1 MSKFLHRFF
10 LSIFL
15 LLFFITP
22 FSLVNAQEMS
32 ERWVCLNAIQC
43 LEGEPGSEAC
53 IIENGHRALLT
64 AKPDDKPLPNKETY
78 IIECLATATGQICT
92 AGTTDLDML
101 VYGIDNTAVLKTSD
115 DYLFE
120 GLFAADGTTSINN
133 PISSKEDGNIDPA
146 YWQSYSKG
154 NERKFLALNYFE
166 PISDLGTG
174 GEERTQQV
182 GTFSFESAVNQS
194 DCLSISWDPYGRV
207 FNSQTLEPVNK
218 TTVTL
223 LKKRNDGSFII
234 VTPAD
239 LLGGNIKNPQT
250 TEEDGGFSFV
260 VPDGIYKLTASQSNY
275 VFPEQTVNLQSNYS
289 KIYSDIYPDQTGEEI
304 VQQGAVQHRDIPLKQ
319 VLVGPETNAKLMEY
333 FYDLNKL
340 TSTAI
345 VTGRVSHPFAKI
357 KAYSLKP
364 DPISQENVRY
374 RLLPETTIVDKLG
387 HFVLEVDQSQFE
399 PTESF
404 GEITIEKINLT
415 QHSLV
420 EKFKQWL
427 LGFIGKVNAQTMIAS
442 SIRLEPILNHLEGYA
457 YDAGGEILPNATVS
471 INLNFSNKPSYQTK
485 ADDKGYYQIS
495 SEFLPSMP
503 YRIVYT
509 TTAGQVVKTS
519 TSKFIAQNSD
529 SIVASD
535 IKINQFTDKEG
546 KVITPPL
553 PEKAPGI
560 ADGER
565 DSDQNLP
572 ANKSSKFL
580 STSLPLILIIIVLF
594 MLLAVT
600 AVVIFMK
607 KRKDT
612 IL

>member
-1 MSKFLHRFF
+1 MDRSLRKFF
-10 LSIFL
+10 LSIFF

-22 FSLVNAQEMS
+22 FSLVDAQQRS
-32 ERWVCLNAIQC
+32 ERWVCLNAVHC
-43 LEGEPGSEAC
+43 WEEKPESEAC
-53 IIENGHRALLT
+53 IIKNGHRVLLT
-64 AKPDDKPLPNKETY
+64 AEPDAKLLPNKETY
-78 IIECLATATGQICT
+78 IIECLATVTGQICT

-101 VYGIDNTAVLKTSD
+101 VYGIDNTAALKASD

-154 NERKFLALNYFE
+154 NDRKFLALNYFE
-166 PISDLGTG
+166 PIPDMGP
-174 GEERTQQV
+174 GEEKTQQV
-182 GTFSFESAVNQS
+182 GTFSFENAANQS
-194 DCLSISWDPYGRV
+194 DCISISWDPYGRV
-207 FNSQTLEPVNK
+207 FDSQTLEPVNK

-223 LKKRNDGSFII
+223 LKKRNDGSFTI

-239 LLGGNIKNPQT
+239 LLGGSILNPQT
-250 TEEDGGFSFV
+250 TEEDGDFSFV

-304 VQQGAVQHRDIPLKQ
+304 VQQGTFQHRDIPLKQ
-319 VLVGPETNAKLMEY
+319 VIVGLETSPKLMEY
-333 FYDLNKL
+333 FYDLNKP

-364 DPISQENVRY
+364 NSVSQENVRY
-374 RLLPETTIVDKLG
+374 RLLPETVSADKLG

-404 GEITIEKINLT
+404 GEITIQKIDLT
-415 QHSLV
+415 QPSLV

-427 LGFIGKVNAQTMIAS
+427 LGFISKVNAQTTIAS
-442 SIRLEPILNHLEGYA
+442 SIRLEPIFNHLEGYA
-457 YDAGGEILPNATVS
+457 YNAGGEVLPNATVS
-471 INLNFSNKPSYQTK
+471 IYLSFSNKPSYQTK
-485 ADDKGYYQIS
+485 TDDKGYYQIS

-503 YRIVYT
+503 YRITYT
-509 TTAGQVVKTS
+509 TTAGQIVKTS
-519 TSKFIAQNSD
+519 TSQFIAQNSD

-535 IKINQFTDKEG
+535 IKINQFTNKEG

-560 ADGER
+560 ADSER
-565 DSDQNLP
+565 DSSQNLP
-572 ANKSSKFL
+572 VNKSSKFL
-580 STSLPLILIIIVLF
+580 STSLPLILTIIVLF
-594 MLLAVT
+594 LLLVVT
-600 AVVIFMK
+600 VAVVLMK
-607 KRKDT
+607 KEKSGN
-612 IL
+612 